1 LNAKVGRSFEETYE
15 RLAPAV
21 YRYLRR
27 LTNSRVQ
34 AEDLLQETF
43 FKLHLADE
51 QGTEFENVRAWVF
64 RVATNLARSRGR
76 AEQRASL
83 REGKFQP
90 EQRIADF
97 ERDLGE
103 RQAIRRAL
111 IQLPPR
117 MRQVLLLFS
126 EGFSYR
132 EIAEIVGAEVEYVG
146 VLLQRAR
153 ASFRRHYEE
162 RNDHGTQDITKLR

>member
-1 LNAKVGRSFEETYE
+1 MAKPFEETYD
-15 RLAPAV
+15 RFAPAV

-34 AEDLLQETF
+34 AEDVLQETF
-43 FKLHLADE
+43 LKLHLE
-51 QGTEFENVRAWVF
+51 WQSGTEIENVRAWLF
-64 RVATNLARSRGR
+64 RVATNVARDRGR
-76 AEQRASL
+76 AEQRALL
-83 REGKFQP
+83 RDGRHQP
-90 EQRIADF
+90 EQRVADF
-97 ERDLGE
+97 ERSLGE
-103 RQAIRRAL
+103 RQMIRRAL
-111 IQLPPR
+111 VQLPPR

-126 EGFSYR
+126 EGFTYR

-162 RNDHGTQDITKLR
+162 RKDHGKQDISKLR